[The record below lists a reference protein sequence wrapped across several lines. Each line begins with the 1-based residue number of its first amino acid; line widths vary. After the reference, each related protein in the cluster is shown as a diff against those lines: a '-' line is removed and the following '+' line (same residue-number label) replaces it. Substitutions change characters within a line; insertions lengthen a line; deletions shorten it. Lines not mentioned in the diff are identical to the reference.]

1 MNKIKFLSI
10 LAIGLLISNL
20 MLIGYVVYNKTDRPY
35 KNNKNRQPG
44 PRNIVIEKLHFTE
57 AQITQYD
64 ELIQWHRSEINK
76 AQGELMRCKNRLYVT
91 LAENSTDSTLKNKC
105 FEDIAAAQRNIEL
118 INYKHFEDI
127 KKLCTSEQGQ
137 YYELL
142 TQEIAELF
150 APHRPKRP

>member
-1 MNKIKFLSI
+1 MNKIKFLSL

-20 MLIGYVVYNKTDRPY
+20 MLVGYVVYNKTDRPS
-35 KNNKNRQPG
+35 NNDKNRQPG

-64 ELIQWHRSEINK
+64 ELIKWHRSEIDK
-76 AQGELMRCKNRLYVT
+76 AQRILMMSKNRLYTT
-91 LAENSTDSTLKNKC
+91 LAENSTDSMLKNKC

-118 INYKHFEDI
+118 IHYKHFEDI
-127 KKLCTSEQGQ
+127 KRLCNGEQKQ